1 MSPELLEIFSQN
13 VLAKLLR
20 VAEEALEDN
29 NPPVAYPEFVPQRGE
44 NTGKYFLREKY
55 FWTCGFFPGLLHTL
69 LERAVKYPHV
79 FPFHGHEK
87 ATRLFDTASVR
98 QRLASLCDLWKAP
111 IQEMAS
117 RTDTHDL
124 GFILQPSLR
133 KDWELTGNE
142 KSLQSLLIGAR
153 SLASRYEANV
163 GAIRSWNVLK
173 QKDVTITS
181 MTDDFLVIIDSMCNL
196 DLLYYASKHLCD
208 PNLAEI
214 ATTHARTLIKSHLRP
229 EHITGN
235 FGYKGSCVYSTC
247 HVVNFDPRT
256 GSIKNRRTAQGY
268 RVDSTWARGQAWAI
282 LGYAQTYNW
291 TKEKEFLWVASGLA
305 EYFIWRLESA
315 PVCVEMPNTGTNGRE
330 NVGRYVPLWDFDA
343 PIDDQTNPLRDSSAG
358 TIAAN
363 GMLVLSQSMAALG
376 DTVLAERYRS
386 TAIRIVTDTLEC
398 CLSKEKAKFVDSGDK
413 RYNGIHVEDIE
424 EGQRFDSI
432 LKNATANHN
441 SYDLDRYSDHGL
453 VYADYFLLEF
463 GNQLLRLGF
472 I

>member
-1 MSPELLEIFSQN
+1 M
-13 VLAKLLR
+13 K
-20 VAEEALEDN
+20 
-29 NPPVAYPEFVPQRGE
+29 NPPIAYPEFVPQRGE
-44 NTGKYFLREKY
+44 NIGKYFLREKF
-55 FWTCGFFPGLLHTL
+55 FWTCGFFPGLLYTL

-87 ATRLFDTASVR
+87 ATRLFDTASLR
-98 QRLASLCDLWKAP
+98 QQLASLCNSWKGP

-124 GFILQPSLR
+124 GFILQPPLR

-163 GAIRSWNVLK
+163 GAIRSWDVLK

-229 EHITGN
+229 EHTAGN
-235 FGYKGSCVYSTC
+235 FAYKGSCVYSTC

-256 GSIKNRRTAQGY
+256 GSIKDQRTAQGY

-291 TKEKEFLWVASGLA
+291 TNEKEFLWVASGLA

-315 PVCVEMPNTGTNGRE
+315 PSCVEMPKTGTNGRE

-343 PIDDQTNPLRDSSAG
+343 PIENQTNPLRDSSAG

-363 GMLVLSQSMAALG
+363 GMLILSQSMAALG
-376 DTVLAERYRS
+376 YTVLAERYRS

-398 CLSKEKAKFVDSGDK
+398 CLSTEKANFVDSRCK
-413 RYNGIHVEDIE
+413 RDNGIRVADVE
-424 EGQRFDSI
+424 EGRRFDSI

-441 SYDLDRYSDHGL
+441 AYDLDRYSDHGL

-472 I
+472 V

>member
-1 MSPELLEIFSQN
+1 M
-13 VLAKLLR
+13 
-20 VAEEALEDN
+20 
-29 NPPVAYPEFVPQRGE
+29 
-44 NTGKYFLREKY
+44 
-55 FWTCGFFPGLLHTL
+55 
-69 LERAVKYPHV
+69 ERAVKHPSV
-79 FPFHGHEK
+79 FPFHGHNK
-87 ATRLFDTASVR
+87 ATQLFDNDFLR
-98 QRLASLCDLWKAP
+98 QELASLCDSWKGP
-111 IQEMAS
+111 IYEMAS

-133 KDWELTGNE
+133 KDWEITGNE
-142 KSLQSLLIGAR
+142 KSLQCLLTGAR
-153 SLASRYEANV
+153 SLASRYRSKV
-163 GAIRSWNVLK
+163 GAIRSWDVLK

-196 DLLYYASKHLCD
+196 DLLYYASKYLGD

-214 ATTHARTLIKSHLRP
+214 ATTHARTLINSHLRP
-229 EHITGN
+229 ENITGN
-235 FGYKGSCVYSTC
+235 FEYHGGCMYSTC

-256 GSIKNRRTAQGY
+256 GSIKDRRTAQGY

-291 TKEKEFLWVASGLA
+291 TKEKQFLWVASGLA

-315 PVCVEMPNTGTNGRE
+315 PVCVEMPNTGTNRRE

-343 PIDDQTNPLRDSSAG
+343 PIEDHTNPLRDSSAG

-363 GMLVLSQSMAALG
+363 GMLALSQSMAALG

-386 TAIRIVTDTLEC
+386 TAIRIVTDTLKC
-398 CLSKEKAKFVDSGDK
+398 CLSTEKARIVQSPQCE
-413 RYNGIHVEDIE
+413 NGIHVENVE

-441 SYDLDRYSDHGL
+441 ANDLERYSDHGL

-463 GNQLLRLGF
+463 GNQLLRMNCM
-472 I
+472 